1 MAVELLDGTMEP
13 AEPSRRKGKY
23 VMFNELRF
31 RGRNGGERKLE
42 KVCCGG
48 DVGDAVAKGGSGK
61 FYLSKGGGQ
70 TGIHGVRMDD
80 GRSAYAH
87 YNNMETIILIGIA
100 AAAVVTIWAR
110 MSGEEVMLTPLVLG
124 VLLIVGYFYLHSI
137 KTAGKRQYDGD
148 AKA

>member
-23 VMFNELRF
+23 VMFKELRF
-31 RGRNGGERKLE
+31 RDRKGGERRLE

-48 DVGDAVAKGGSGK
+48 AVGDAVAKGGSGK
-61 FYLSKGGGQ
+61 FYLSSGGGQ

-80 GRSAYAH
+80 GTSAYAH
-87 YNNMETIILIGIA
+87 YNNMGPIILIGIA

-110 MSGEEVMLTPLVLG
+110 MAGEEVMLTPVVLG
-124 VLLIVGYFYLHSI
+124 ILLIAAYFYLHSI
-137 KTAGKRQYDGD
+137 KAAGKRQYDMDGR
-148 AKA
+148 